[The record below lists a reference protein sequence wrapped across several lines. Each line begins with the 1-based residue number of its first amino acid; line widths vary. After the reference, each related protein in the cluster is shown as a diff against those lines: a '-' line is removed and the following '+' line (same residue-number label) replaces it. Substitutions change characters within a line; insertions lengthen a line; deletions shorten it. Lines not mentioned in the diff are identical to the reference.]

1 MILNGEYVEKLT
13 DEELCMLE
21 QLTYLDED
29 VAKAAGINDVF
40 AKINMD
46 AHGRHSIDYILS
58 YFNDKALARLA
69 LHTESVCDAEI
80 SGTEW
85 VRIIS
90 YIKKSR
96 LAELKLVDLYTTVNN
111 APALLYN

>member
-1 MILNGEYVEKLT
+1 MNFIFLT

-29 VAKAAGINDVF
+29 VAKAAGINNNF
-40 AKINMD
+40 SKINSDMKTL
-46 AHGRHSIDYILS
+46 SILDILED
-58 YFNDKALARLA
+58 FDDKALAMLA
-69 LHTESVCDAEI
+69 LHTESVCDGAI

-90 YIKKSR
+90 YIKKQQIIR
-96 LAELKLVDLYTTVNN
+96 A
-111 APALLYN
+111 

>member
-29 VAKAAGINDVF
+29 VAKAAGINDIF
-40 AKINMD
+40 SKIND
-46 AHGRHSIDYILS
+46 IHKTNSISEILED
-58 YFNDKALARLA
+58 FNDKALARLA